1 MSTLA
6 LRIDLALQK
15 LDAAKASELER
26 LVSKALDLVCG
37 VPNSGQVCNKTTQTG
52 PNGFEVVPANG
63 RVVTPEL
70 VQQLME
76 ESEAA

>member
-6 LRIDLALQK
+6 LRLDLALQK

-37 VPNSGQVCNKTTQTG
+37 VQSADQVCSKTTPTA

-63 RVVTPEL
+63 RVVTSAL

>member
-6 LRIDLALQK
+6 LRIDQALQK

-37 VPNSGQVCNKTTQTG
+37 VPNSVQVCNKTTQTG

-63 RVVTPEL
+63 RVVTSAL

-76 ESEAA
+76 SEAA

>member
-6 LRIDLALQK
+6 LRIDQALK
-15 LDAAKASELER
+15 NLDAARASELER

-37 VPNSGQVCNKTTQTG
+37 GPNSAAGTGKTTLTG
-52 PNGFEVVPANG
+52 FNGFEVVPADG
-63 RVVTPEL
+63 RVVTTEL
-70 VQQLME
+70 VQRMME

>member
-6 LRIDLALQK
+6 LRIDQALQK
-15 LDAAKASELER
+15 LDAARASELER

-37 VPNSGQVCNKTTQTG
+37 ISNSDQGEGKVPQTG

-63 RVVTPEL
+63 RIVTSAL
-70 VQQLME
+70 VRQLME

>member
-6 LRIDLALQK
+6 LRIDQALQK
-15 LDAAKASELER
+15 LDAARASELER

-37 VPNSGQVCNKTTQTG
+37 VSNASQGQGKTTLTG
-52 PNGFEVVPANG
+52 THGFEVVPANG
-63 RVVTPEL
+63 RVVTKEL
-70 VQQLME
+70 VQRLME